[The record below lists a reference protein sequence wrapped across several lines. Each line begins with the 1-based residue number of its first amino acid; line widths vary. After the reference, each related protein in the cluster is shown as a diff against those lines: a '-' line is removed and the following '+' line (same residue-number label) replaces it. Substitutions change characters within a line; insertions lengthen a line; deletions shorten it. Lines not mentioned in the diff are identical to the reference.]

1 MAFRTAR
8 AYEVDAE
15 EGGYNSEDS
24 AHEAT
29 KSASEE
35 QCCYEYRQ
43 KGVDVKL
50 SNSSEY
56 LQAVVFEN
64 KSLQTVQIHQLVQ
77 GFLVSDMKSTS
88 GRVYEYSI
96 VQKITPKSLKME
108 AVVLWEVRNDDRDK
122 QSECMKPLQKWAL
135 DNNFFF
141 IDYT

>member
-15 EGGYNSEDS
+15 DGGYSSEDS

-43 KGVDVKL
+43 QSVDVKL
-50 SNSSEY
+50 SKSSEY
-56 LQAVVFEN
+56 LEAVVFEN
-64 KSLQTVQIHQLVQ
+64 KSLQTAQTHLLVQ
-77 GFLVSDMKSTS
+77 GFMVAKSTS
-88 GRVYEYSI
+88 GTVYAYSI
-96 VQKITPKSLKME
+96 VKKLKPKSLKME

-135 DNNFFF
+135 DNGFFF